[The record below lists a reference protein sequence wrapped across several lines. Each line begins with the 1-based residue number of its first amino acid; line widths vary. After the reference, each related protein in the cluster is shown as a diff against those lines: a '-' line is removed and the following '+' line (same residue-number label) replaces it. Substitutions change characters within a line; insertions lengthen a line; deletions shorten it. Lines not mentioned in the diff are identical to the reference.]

1 MSKHDDEEIDYASE
15 EEDDG
20 SDLDEPRFRKTV
32 KTARTKKP
40 ATAAV
45 LHDPDEEEDSSD
57 EEEDGSDDDKSEDA
71 DSDVDSQADPEEE
84 EGDEPANSANETGV
98 RSKQTVSRFA
108 EQYDDDDDDE
118 EEDEEDDHYLQKFDE
133 GIKSNIIN
141 QYHPEL
147 LARNYDEVDIL
158 TRVVR
163 NEAGVIVDPLHK
175 TLPFLTKYERARI
188 LGERAK
194 QIDAGA
200 KPFVEVDPSIID
212 GYLIALAEF
221 GEKKIPFIVKRPLPN
236 GGCEY
241 WKLRDLEILDY

>member
-1 MSKHDDEEIDYASE
+1 MSKRDDDEGEYVSE

-20 SDLDEPRFRKTV
+20 SDVEEPQFSKTI
-32 KTARTKKP
+32 KIARTKKP
-40 ATAAV
+40 ITNAI
-45 LHDPDEEEDSSD
+45 LRDPDDESSEEEEEGSD
-57 EEEDGSDDDKSEDA
+57 EDKSEDA
-71 DSDVDSQADPEEE
+71 DSDMDSQADPEEDDA
-84 EGDEPANSANETGV
+84 DEPMNSAGETGT
-98 RSKQTVSRFA
+98 RPNQTISRFA
-108 EQYDDDDDDE
+108 DQYDEEEEDDDE
-118 EEDEEDDHYLQKFDE
+118 EEDDHYLQKFDE
-133 GIKSNIIN
+133 SIKSNVIK

-158 TRVVR
+158 TRVIR

-221 GEKKIPFIVKRPLPN
+221 GEKKIPFIIKRPLPN

-241 WKLRDLEILDY
+241 WKLSDLEILDY